1 MCWMEGCVF
10 VTCTVDYMCDV
21 YPALLFFNHWYQTAF
36 YPCTLQH
43 HEDPI
48 PSPFGLR
55 SLAAVAA
62 YGRQAAAQRSN
73 GPAAQRSSGPAV
85 QRSSGP
91 DIMQV
96 SKVGPCGLALTKK
109 PPVLLTP
116 GASVTHVPPTHW
128 YR

>member
-1 MCWMEGCVF
+1 MYTLRYYFSTTGIKPRFIPVPYSTMKTLSHLPSVF
-10 VTCTVDYMCDV
+10 DRSQRSLPTVD
-21 YPALLFFNHWYQTAF
+21 
-36 YPCTLQH
+36 
-43 HEDPI
+43 
-48 PSPFGLR
+48 
-55 SLAAVAA
+55 
-62 YGRQAAAQRSN
+62 RQRLNGPTAQR
-73 GPAAQRSSGPAV
+73 PSGPAV